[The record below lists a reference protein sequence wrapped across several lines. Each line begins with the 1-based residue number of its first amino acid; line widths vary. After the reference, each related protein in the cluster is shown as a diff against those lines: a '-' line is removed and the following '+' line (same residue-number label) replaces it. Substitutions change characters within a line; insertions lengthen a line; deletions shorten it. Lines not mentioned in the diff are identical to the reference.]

1 MILLHIVVALP
12 IIASLSY
19 ELLKLSDRLRSNLLM
34 RVLIAPGILLQRIT
48 TKEPDDK
55 QLEVAIAAIKAVL

>member
-34 RVLIAPGILLQRIT
+34 SVLIAPGILLQRIT

-55 QLEVAIAAIKAVL
+55 QLEVAIASIKAVL